1 MMIIIIEE
9 FCRSSRSLDTF
20 DVRKNSS
27 EDAEAARHTVAF
39 VMRYPGDAEHLILHT
54 PSISLRLFFVFKI
67 VTRNSLR

>member
-27 EDAEAARHTVAF
+27 EDAEAAATHCGFCDALLL
-39 VMRYPGDAEHLILHT
+39 GDAEHLILHT
-54 PSISLRLFFVFKI
+54 LHLSL
-67 VTRNSLR
+67 

>member
-27 EDAEAARHTVAF
+27 EDAEAAATHCGFCDALLL
-39 VMRYPGDAEHLILHT
+39 GDAEHLILHT
-54 PSISLRLFFVFKI
+54 LHLSLSRLFLFPKN
-67 VTRNSLR
+67 RR